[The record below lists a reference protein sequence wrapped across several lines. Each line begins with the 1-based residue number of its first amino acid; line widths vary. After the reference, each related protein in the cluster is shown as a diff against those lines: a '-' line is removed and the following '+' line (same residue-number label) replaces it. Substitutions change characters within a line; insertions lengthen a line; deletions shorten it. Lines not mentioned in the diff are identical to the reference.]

1 LVELK
6 TGEGAVD
13 IDSNRNSRLNPR
25 FSIVLD
31 EEKQAPSPLIIDTS
45 SEGAMTPSGPSNECW
60 MRMTI
65 R

>member
-1 LVELK
+1 MVELK

-13 IDSNRNSRLNPR
+13 IDSNRNSSLNPR
-25 FSIVLD
+25 TRIVLD
-31 EEKQAPSPLIIDTS
+31 EEKQARSPLIIDAS
-45 SEGAMTPSGPSNECW
+45 SEGAMTPGEPSNECW